1 MRKEEIVQE
10 IRSFNRF
17 YVDLIGLLNSGG
29 DHSNYSLAET
39 RVLYEIHQAGS
50 LQASQVM
57 LHIQIDKSY
66 LSRMLRRL
74 EKDELITRK
83 RSDKDARA
91 VTLSLTKKG
100 KLEMEQINQ
109 AASDL
114 VKAQIKGLDDDSSQ
128 QLVRHMKEIMQ
139 LLNAVDE

>member
-29 DHSNYSLAET
+29 YHSNYSLAET

-66 LSRMLRRL
+66 LSRILRRL